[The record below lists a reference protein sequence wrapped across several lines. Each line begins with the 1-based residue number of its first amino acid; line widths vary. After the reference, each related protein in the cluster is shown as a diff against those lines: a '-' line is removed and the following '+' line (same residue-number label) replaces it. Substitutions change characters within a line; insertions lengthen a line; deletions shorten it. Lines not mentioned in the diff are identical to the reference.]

1 MFAAKILHEN
11 DDELDLNLKNEYSL
25 ISSLTH
31 PKIVKA
37 KNFIQTDNASIM
49 VMEYLDSY
57 IPLQN
62 YIEDNFPLPQSHISS
77 IFFQITS
84 AIFYLHDRKIIHR
97 DLHISNILIHSE
109 TKEIKIIDFGLS
121 KRVHFCTKSF
131 DSLLNVQKEEYLD
144 LNTPTG
150 LPSFRPPEIL
160 SNGSY
165 NFYADIWMIGL
176 VLFALIHNEYLTTM
190 TVLKRMMNED
200 KFGKRELDK
209 EIKIILV
216 GCLRKKQN
224 ERLSAK
230 DIMGI
235 MQKN

>member
-1 MFAAKILHEN
+1 MFAAKTLHEK
-11 DDELDLNLKNEYSL
+11 DDELDLNLKNEFSI
-25 ISSLTH
+25 ISCLTH
-31 PKIVKA
+31 PNIVKV
-37 KNFIQTDNASIM
+37 KTFVQTDNSSIM

-62 YIEDNFPLPQSHISS
+62 YIQDNFPLPQSQITS
-77 IFFQITS
+77 IFFQISS

-121 KRVHFCTKSF
+121 KRINFCTKSF
-131 DSLLNVQKEEYLD
+131 DSLLNIQKDEYLD

-165 NFYADIWMIGL
+165 SFKVDIWMMGL
-176 VLFALIHNEYLTTM
+176 ILFALIHNEYLTTM
-190 TVLKRMMNED
+190 TVLKRMMTED

-216 GCLRKKQN
+216 GCLNKKQN
-224 ERLSAK
+224 ERLAAK
-230 DIMGI
+230 DILGL
-235 MQKN
+235 MQQN